1 MRRSQTVHGAWNL
14 EPHYPLDP
22 VYSAGAGGKSIC
34 LSWTVSSSSPSQ
46 AAGGGREG
54 LLVFMNL
61 Q

>member
-1 MRRSQTVHGAWNL
+1 MRLSQIVHGAWNL

-22 VYSAGAGGKSIC
+22 VYSAGEWASTC

-46 AAGGGREG
+46 AAGGGKEG